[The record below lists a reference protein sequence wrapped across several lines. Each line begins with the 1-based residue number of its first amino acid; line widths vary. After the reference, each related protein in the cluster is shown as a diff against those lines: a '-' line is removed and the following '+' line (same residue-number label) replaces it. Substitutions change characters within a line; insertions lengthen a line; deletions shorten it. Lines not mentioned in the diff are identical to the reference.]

1 MKLKYLLPLII
12 LNMFSS
18 CSPTKFV
25 PEGDYLLDRVE
36 IKSNNKDVYSDELY
50 EYLRQNSNSYVFGLF
65 RMQLGIYNLAGR
77 DSSKWVNR
85 TLKKNR
91 PGSGYSRSCS
101 HIYICQTNTA
111 LLYQQGVYECT
122 GRC

>member
-85 TLKKNR
+85 TLKKIGQAPVILILLSHLYLPNK
-91 PGSGYSRSCS
+91 YSFIVSTRG
-101 HIYICQTNTA
+101 
-111 LLYQQGVYECT
+111 L
-122 GRC
+122 